1 MVKFYLVR
9 NSDNKITKFYAEGH
23 SGYSEIGSDI
33 VYAAISAL
41 SQNTVY
47 GIVEYLKIDAK
58 YFIGNE
64 GYLAL
69 DLNGIELGNKREL
82 VDTLLETMAI
92 TLKNISQEY
101 PKNLKLIEKEGK
113 QCLR

>member
-33 VYAAISAL
+33 VCAAISAL

-47 GIVEYLKIDAK
+47 GIVEYLKMMF
-58 YFIGNE
+58 YVLYLFI
-64 GYLAL
+64 
-69 DLNGIELGNKREL
+69 
-82 VDTLLETMAI
+82 LETKI
-92 TLKNISQEY
+92 VINS
-101 PKNLKLIEKEGK
+101 
-113 QCLR
+113 